1 MESRDLKRMVH
12 FTPDSIER
20 EPVHET
26 LRLWSELLCISGSQ
40 TMGPIHDEDSDA
52 IFLIVAG
59 EAAFQVD
66 GRRKRLKQ
74 WGTVLVP
81 AGSEVVVA
89 NASVEPLVVLVT
101 AAPPPVA
108 REVTG

>member
-40 TMGPIHDEDSDA
+40 TMGPIRDHDSDA

-59 EAAFQVD
+59 EASFQID

-74 WGTVLVP
+74 WSTVLAP

-108 REVTG
+108 REVSG

>member
-1 MESRDLKRMVH
+1 MESQDLKRLVH
-12 FTPDSIER
+12 FTPGGIER
-20 EPVHET
+20 EPVHES
-26 LRLWSELLCISGSQ
+26 LHLWSELLCISGSQ
-40 TMGPIHDEDSDA
+40 TMGPIRDEDSDA
-52 IFLIVAG
+52 MFLIVAG